1 MPRKKAAS
9 FEENLM
15 ELENI
20 VARLEGGEA
29 GLEEIMADYTQ
40 GMKLA
45 KVCMEALQKAE
56 KQLDLLLEEDAES
69 SVIEN
74 QLVIEGEQ

>member
-9 FEENLM
+9 FEDNLM

-29 GLEEIMADYTQ
+29 DLEEIMADYTQ

>member
-9 FEENLM
+9 FEDNLM

-56 KQLDLLLEEDAES
+56 QQLDLLLEEDAEG

>member
-1 MPRKKAAS
+1 MPGKKAAS
-9 FEENLM
+9 FEDNLM

-20 VARLEGGEA
+20 VARLEEGKV
-29 GLEEIMADYTQ
+29 GLEEIMADYTR

-45 KVCMEALQKAE
+45 KVCMEALQKAD
-56 KQLDLLLEEDAES
+56 KQLDLLLEEDADG

-74 QLVIEGEQ
+74 QLVIEGER